1 MYKKFFGLKES
12 PFNVNPDP
20 RYLYLTPSTQEA
32 LACLTYGIETRK
44 GFILLT
50 GEVGTGKTTLIN
62 KLLEW
67 LHKERVFTAFVF
79 NPRLS
84 VSQFFDFIMADF
96 GIPCESHQ
104 KGQMLVKLNQWL
116 LDRYQAGER
125 AVLVV
130 DEAQNLSPQM
140 LEEIRL
146 LTNLETSTEKL
157 LQIVLAGQPE
167 LETKLNQPQL
177 RQLRQRITL
186 RAKTRQLTI
195 EETHGYIQER
205 LRIGGATNPDIF
217 SPEAVAAV
225 HRYARGIPR
234 VTNLLCEHALVSS
247 FVDQKNP
254 VPAEIVEEVARD
266 FDLHIIDPLAQTS
279 SPEPTA
285 TPAAP
290 VPAAN
295 HSTNGNGDQPPLIE
309 SLLQALNTLVD
320 RLNQAEANAAAA
332 AEARTQTEIESDT
345 EHKT

>member
-20 RYLYLTPSTQEA
+20 RYLFLTPYTQEA

-84 VSQFFDFIMADF
+84 VSQFFDFMLSDF
-96 GIPCESHQ
+96 GIPCETRQ

-116 LDRYQAGER
+116 LERYQAGER

-167 LETKLNQPQL
+167 LEQKLNQPQL

-186 RAKTRQLTI
+186 RAKTRPLTL
-195 EETHGYIQER
+195 EETHGYIVER
-205 LRIGGATNPDIF
+205 LRIAGAQNPEIF
-217 SPEAVAAV
+217 SPEAVATV

-247 FVDQKNP
+247 FVEQKNP
-254 VPAEIVEEVARD
+254 VTAETVEEVARD
-266 FDLHIIDPLAQTS
+266 FELHIVDPLAQ
-279 SPEPTA
+279 P
-285 TPAAP
+285 PAPQPGFALP
-290 VPAAN
+290 GADA
-295 HSTNGNGDQPPLIE
+295 NGDQPPLVE
-309 SLLQALNTLVD
+309 SLLNALNTLVD
-320 RLNQAEANAAAA
+320 RINHLEA
-332 AEARTQTEIESDT
+332 QVES
-345 EHKT
+345 EPKQKT

>member
-1 MYKKFFGLKES
+1 MYKKFFGLKEN

-20 RYLYLTPSTQEA
+20 RYLYLTPNTQEA

-84 VSQFFDFIMADF
+84 VSQFLDFMMADF
-96 GIPCESHQ
+96 GIPCESNQ
-104 KGQMLVKLNQWL
+104 KGQMLLKLNQWL

-167 LETKLNQPQL
+167 LEQKLNQPQL

-186 RAKTRQLTI
+186 RAKTRQLTL
-195 EETHGYIQER
+195 EETQGYIQER
-205 LRIGGATNPDIF
+205 MRIAGAENPDIF

-266 FDLHIIDPLAQTS
+266 FDLHIVDPLAQT
-279 SPEPTA
+279 PPQA
-285 TPAAP
+285 PA
-290 VPAAN
+290 PALAIP
-295 HSTNGNGDQPPLIE
+295 TNGETNGDQPPLVE

-320 RLNQAEANAAAA
+320 RLNQAEARVDSH
-332 AEARTQTEIESDT
+332 AEYDT

>member
-1 MYKKFFGLKES
+1 MYKKFFGLKEN

-20 RYLYLTPSTQEA
+20 RYLFLTPHTQEA

-84 VSQFFDFIMADF
+84 VSQFFDFMMADF

-104 KGQMLVKLNQWL
+104 KGQMLLKLNQWL

-167 LETKLNQPQL
+167 LEQKLNQPQL

-186 RAKTRQLTI
+186 RAKTRQLTLD
-195 EETHGYIQER
+195 ETQGYIQER
-205 LRIGGATNPDIF
+205 MRIAGAENPDIF
-217 SPEAVAAV
+217 SPEAIAGV

-254 VPAEIVEEVARD
+254 VPGEIVEEVARD
-266 FDLHIIDPLAQTS
+266 FDLHIVDPLAQA
-279 SPEPTA
+279 PP
-285 TPAAP
+285 PAP
-290 VPAAN
+290 VVAIPGSSEA
-295 HSTNGNGDQPPLIE
+295 NGNGDQPPLIE

-320 RLNQAEANAAAA
+320 RLNQAEA
-332 AEARTQTEIESDT
+332 RVESDT
-345 EHKT
+345 ERKP

>member
-20 RYLYLTPSTQEA
+20 RYLYLTPNTQEA

-84 VSQFFDFIMADF
+84 VSQFFDFMMADF
-96 GIPCESHQ
+96 GIPCEARQ
-104 KGQMLVKLNQWL
+104 KGQMLQKLNQWL

-167 LETKLNQPQL
+167 LEQKLNQPDL

-186 RAKTRQLTI
+186 RAKTRQLTL

-205 LRIGGATNPDIF
+205 MRIGGAENPDIF
-217 SPEAVAAV
+217 SPEAVAMV

-234 VTNLLCEHALVSS
+234 VTNLLCEHALVSA
-247 FVDQKNP
+247 FACQQNP
-254 VPAEIVEEVARD
+254 VSGEIVEEVAHD
-266 FDLHIIDPLAQTS
+266 FDLHIVDPLAQTA
-279 SPEPTA
+279 P
-285 TPAAP
+285 P
-290 VPAAN
+290 VPSQAGPALV
-295 HSTNGNGDQPPLIE
+295 GMNGDQPPLIE

-320 RLNQAEANAAAA
+320 RINQVEA
-332 AEARTQTEIESDT
+332 QVESDR

>member
-20 RYLYLTPSTQEA
+20 RYLFLTPYTQEA

-67 LHKERVFTAFVF
+67 LHKESVCTAFVF

-84 VSQFFDFIMADF
+84 VPQFFDFMMADF
-96 GIPCESHQ
+96 GIPCDSHQ
-104 KGQMLVKLNQWL
+104 KGQMLQKLNQWL
-116 LDRYQAGER
+116 LERYQAGER

-167 LETKLNQPQL
+167 LEQKLNQPQL

-186 RAKTRQLTI
+186 RAKTRPLTL
-195 EETHGYIQER
+195 EETSGYIQER
-205 LRIGGATNPDIF
+205 LRIAGAENPDIF
-217 SPEAVAAV
+217 SPEAVAAI

-234 VTNLLCEHALVSS
+234 VTNLLCEHSLVSA

-266 FDLHIIDPLAQTS
+266 FDLHVIDPLAQA
-279 SPEPTA
+279 PPQEPAQATA
-285 TPAAP
+285 SPAAR
-290 VPAAN
+290 AN
-295 HSTNGNGDQPPLIE
+295 GANGDNPPLIE
-309 SLLQALNTLVD
+309 TLLQALNTLVD
-320 RLNQAEANAAAA
+320 RMNQQAEA
-332 AEARTQTEIESDT
+332 TTVESDP
-345 EHKT
+345 ERKR

>member
-1 MYKKFFGLKES
+1 MYKKFFGLKEN

-20 RYLYLTPSTQEA
+20 RYLFLTGNTQEA

-84 VSQFFDFIMADF
+84 VSQFFDFMMADF

-104 KGQMLVKLNQWL
+104 KGQMLQKLNQWL

-167 LETKLNQPQL
+167 LEQKLNQPQL

-186 RAKTRQLTI
+186 RAKTRQLTL
-195 EETHGYIQER
+195 EETHGYIVER
-205 LRIGGATNPDIF
+205 MRIAGAENPDIF

-247 FVDQKNP
+247 FACQQNP
-254 VPAEIVEEVARD
+254 VQPEIVEEVARD
-266 FDLHIIDPLAQTS
+266 FDLHIIDPLAQT
-279 SPEPTA
+279 PP
-285 TPAAP
+285 P
-290 VPAAN
+290 VPANALPN
-295 HSTNGNGDQPPLIE
+295 SVATNGDQPPLIE

-320 RLNQAEANAAAA
+320 RINQAEANTEAR
-332 AEARTQTEIESDT
+332 AEADT